1 MKNQLR
7 SERSNGVTR
16 CYALS
21 NLTELSPKQQ
31 ILKVTENKKQLMQ
44 LIVEDLKTNF
54 TFNYPE
60 HTLIVT
66 GIEPSQLP
74 FQISEHGVTPINDL
88 NKHEEAVVIIIH
100 QLLHACSLQSRIDR
114 C

>member
-16 CYALS
+16 RYALS

-66 GIEPSQLP
+66 GIEP
-74 FQISEHGVTPINDL
+74 EHGVTPINDL